1 MKKIHFREW
10 TVPSSRY
17 WAVFAVLA
25 AIVGIGL
32 IAAIYMEHEGHW
44 VTGMNNQIIW
54 GMPHVFAVF
63 LIVAASGALNVATI
77 GTVFGKKP
85 FKPLGRLSGLLAI
98 SLLAGGLLVLVLDLG
113 RADRLMVA
121 MTTYN
126 FKSIFA
132 WNILLYNGFFVI
144 VAVYLYTMMEPK
156 AKKYY
161 FSVGVLGGI
170 WRLILTTGT
179 GSIFGFL
186 VARQAYDTAI
196 LAPLFIVYSFAFGL
210 AIFMLFLFFAFD
222 QDNRELGDKLLFR
235 MKNVLGIFLAGV
247 ALLLLT
253 YHLTKLY
260 GTKYHGVEAFILRDG
275 GIYTVLFWVGQVAIG
290 MLLPIAIII
299 HPVLSKSKG
308 WLSGAAAM
316 VVVGGLAAMYVII
329 IGGQAYPLEMFPG
342 KTIIASGFYDG
353 VNGAALYY
361 SPSMP
366 EILLG
371 VGGFSMAILAT
382 TIGVRM
388 LKFLPTDLSD
398 RALDPHTGVK
408 ADG

>member
-10 TVPSSRY
+10 TVPSPRY

-25 AIVGIGL
+25 AIVGVGL
-32 IAAIYMEHEGHW
+32 IAALYMEHEGHW
-44 VTGMNNQIIW
+44 VTGMNNQIVW

-63 LIVAASGALNVATI
+63 LIVAASGALNIATI
-77 GTVFGKKP
+77 GTVFGKRP
-85 FKPLGRLSGLLAI
+85 FKPLGRLSGLLAV

-113 RADRLMVA
+113 RVDRLMVA

-144 VAVYLYTMMEPK
+144 VAAYLYTMMEPK

-210 AIFMLFLFFAFD
+210 AIFMLFLFFAFA
-222 QDNRELGDKLLFR
+222 QDNREIGGKLLFR

-247 ALLLLT
+247 ALLVLT

-275 GIYTVLFWVGQVAIG
+275 GIYTILFWVGQVAIG

-299 HPVLSKSKG
+299 HPILSKSKG
-308 WLSGAAAM
+308 WISGAAVM
-316 VVVGGLAAMYVII
+316 VVLGGLAAMYVII

-353 VNGAALYY
+353 AHGAALYY

-366 EILLG
+366 ETLLG
-371 VGGFSMAILAT
+371 IGGFSMAILAVI
-382 TIGVRM
+382 IGVRM

-398 RALDPHTGVK
+398 RALDPHVGVK

>member
-10 TVPSSRY
+10 TVPSPRY
-17 WAVFAVLA
+17 WGVFAVLA
-25 AIVGIGL
+25 AIVGVGL
-32 IAAIYMEHEGHW
+32 ISALYMEHEGHW
-44 VTGMNNQIIW
+44 VTGMNNQIVW

-85 FKPLGRLSGLLAI
+85 YKPLGRLSGLLAI
-98 SLLAGGLLVLVLDLG
+98 ALLAGGLMVLVLDLG

-132 WNILLYNGFFVI
+132 WNIILYNGFFVI
-144 VAVYLYTMMEPK
+144 VAAYLYTMMEPK

-186 VARQAYDTAI
+186 VARMAYDTAI
-196 LAPLFIVYSFAFGL
+196 LAPLFIVMSFAFGL
-210 AIFMLFLFFAFD
+210 AIFLLFLFFAFD
-222 QDNRELGDKLLFR
+222 QDGREIGGKLLFR
-235 MKNVLGIFLAGV
+235 LKNTLGVFVAGV
-247 ALLLLT
+247 ALLLLI

-275 GIYTVLFWVGQVAIG
+275 GVYTVLFWVGQVVVG
-290 MLLPIAIII
+290 LLLPIAIII
-299 HPVLSKSKG
+299 HPTLSRSKG
-308 WLSGAAAM
+308 WIAGASAM
-316 VVVGGLAAMYVII
+316 VVLGGLAAMYVII
-329 IGGQAYPLEMFPG
+329 IGGQAYPIEMFPG
-342 KTIIASGFYDG
+342 KTVIASGFFDG
-353 VNGAALYY
+353 VHGQPNYY
-361 SPSMP
+361 APSLP

-371 VGGFSMAILAT
+371 IGGFALAILAT

-388 LKFLPTDLSD
+388 LKFLPADLSD
-398 RALDPHTGVK
+398 EALDPHAGLKTGN
-408 ADG
+408 